1 MRRSIKVFAS
11 RPQRTTTTERPMKTL
26 ALLLLAFVSST
37 AFAQTNVRV
46 RGTIT
51 ALNGDVLMVKSR
63 DGRDI
68 QLHLTPDAQVVT
80 AKKTT
85 LAEMGPNAYVGVT
98 SVKGPDGRMVA
109 KEVHAIGPQ
118 VPQMHGPWD
127 STPNSMMTNANITSV
142 AQAGG
147 GNEITLKYKD
157 GEQKI
162 VVTPQTEVVTFVPG
176 TLADIKPGDFLGVTS
191 TKSADGAL
199 TAYEVRRFPKPLN
212 PGHRPFDGR
221 DDQTMT
227 NATVGA
233 MVQAANGREL
243 TLTYDGSSQKI
254 VVPQSASV
262 SA

>member
-1 MRRSIKVFAS
+1 
-11 RPQRTTTTERPMKTL
+11 MKKL
-26 ALLLLAFVSST
+26 AVLLLAFATCT

-46 RGTIT
+46 RGTST
-51 ALNGDVLMVKSR
+51 ALNGDVLTVKSR

-118 VPQMHGPWD
+118 VPQMHGAWD
-127 STPNSMMTNANITSV
+127 STPNSMMTNANIAAI
-142 AQAGG
+142 AQTGG

-162 VVTPQTEVVTFVPG
+162 VVTPETEVVTFVPG
-176 TLADIKPGDFLGVTS
+176 TRADLKPGETIFSGARVEGDGKFVAARVAVSKDGV
-191 TKSADGAL
+191 
-199 TAYEVRRFPKPLN
+199 KP
-212 PGHRPFDGR
+212 
-221 DDQTMT
+221 
-227 NATVGA
+227 
-233 MVQAANGREL
+233 
-243 TLTYDGSSQKI
+243 
-254 VVPQSASV
+254 PQ
-262 SA
+262 

>member
-1 MRRSIKVFAS
+1 MR
-11 RPQRTTTTERPMKTL
+11 TL
-26 ALLLLAFVSST
+26 AVLILAFVSST

-51 ALNGDVLMVKSR
+51 ALNGDVLTVKSR

-118 VPQMHGPWD
+118 VPQMHGAWD
-127 STPNSMMTNANITSV
+127 STPNSMMTNANIFFFFKQKT
-142 AQAGG
+142 AY
-147 GNEITLKYKD
+147 EITLKYKD

-162 VVTPQTEVVTFVPG
+162 VVTPETEVVTFVPG
-176 TLADIKPGDFLGVTS
+176 TRADLKPGETIFSGARVEGDGKFVAPRVAVSKDGVKT
-191 TKSADGAL
+191 
-199 TAYEVRRFPKPLN
+199 P
-212 PGHRPFDGR
+212 H
-221 DDQTMT
+221 
-227 NATVGA
+227 
-233 MVQAANGREL
+233 
-243 TLTYDGSSQKI
+243 
-254 VVPQSASV
+254 
-262 SA
+262 